1 MTIDKIIDYIFYT
14 PENTNKAILRAMLK
28 QLIIEHGG
36 NPDEPGFDPNPD
48 DNHIIYDGGFEE

>member
-1 MTIDKIIDYIFYT
+1 MTIDKIIDYIFHT

-36 NPDEPGFDPNPD
+36 NPDEPSPGPD
-48 DNHIIYDGGFEE
+48 SNHIIYDGGFEE